1 MRLSFNMQFNQSL
14 NGILDTQ
21 QKMSRAENQ
30 LTKQTRILSPA
41 DDPAASA
48 KVLGLDQNLAQI
60 EQFQKNSVLLQNN
73 LALEETILTNMRS
86 SFDRVNELAIA
97 VGNGTYTDRE
107 REAIAFEMKNIQTE
121 LLDLM
126 NTKSSDGGYIFAGFQ
141 DRTPAY
147 EFDQDTGR
155 YEFRGDD
162 GFRAL
167 QISPSISLPGNDS
180 GKAIFD
186 DVFARFKTESAVVVS
201 GSPDSVKVGVAEQN
215 QFNAFYRANYDNQTP
230 ANNTYN
236 VVIDA
241 ANNYQILQNGTTL
254 TPPIAGAY
262 VDGQSIKFNGLSID
276 ITGAAAAPGQVDFTL
291 TAPEKKNILNTMQD
305 FIAILETPGIGSNQL
320 TEALQDVLTQTE
332 ASSSKVDGTLANI
345 GGRINV
351 LDSVFGSNEDL
362 TINNKEY
369 KADLSEVD
377 FAAAMTEIKRQEI
390 ALQAVSS
397 TFGKIAST
405 TLFDYIR

>member
-21 QKMSRAENQ
+21 KKMSRAENQ

-41 DDPAASA
+41 DDPAGAA

-73 LALEETILTNMRS
+73 LALEETVLTNMRS
-86 SFDRVNELAIA
+86 SFDRVSTLAIA
-97 VGNGTYTDRE
+97 SGNGTYTERE
-107 REAIAFEMKNIQTE
+107 RVAIAFELKNIQTE
-121 LLDLM
+121 LFDLM
-126 NTKSSDGGYIFAGFQ
+126 NTKSADGSYIFAGFQ
-141 DRTPAY
+141 DKTPAY
-147 EFDQDTGR
+147 VFEQSTGQ

-180 GKAIFD
+180 GKAVFD
-186 DVFARFKTESAVVVS
+186 DVFARFKTTPPVVIS
-201 GSPDSVKVGVAEQN
+201 GSPDSVKIDVTEQN
-215 QFNAFYRANYDNQTP
+215 QFNGFYQNNFDSTTP

-236 VVIDA
+236 IVIDGA
-241 ANNYQILQNGTTL
+241 SNYQILQNGVALSPAVTGTF
-254 TPPIAGAY
+254 
-262 VDGQSIKFNGLSID
+262 VDGQNINFNGLSIQ
-276 ITGAAAAPGQVDFTL
+276 IRGAAAVPGQVDFTL
-291 TAPEKKNILNTMQD
+291 PPPEKKNILNTMQD
-305 FIAILETPGIGSNQL
+305 FISVLESTDLTSEQL
-320 TEALQDVLTQTE
+320 TAAIRDVLAQTE
-332 ASSSKVDGTLANI
+332 GSAAKLDGTLANI
-345 GGRINV
+345 GGRLNV
-351 LDSVFGSNEDL
+351 LESVFGGNEDL
-362 TINNKEY
+362 IINNKEY

-397 TFGKIAST
+397 TFSKIATT
-405 TLFDYIR
+405 TLFDFIR